1 MHHFLS
7 YFLPAR
13 AVLLLARRVALVT
26 SESSQTSLCSGLLGE
41 PVTERCYF
49 ILPWISQTCTLFF
62 SCCTLVCTSTA
73 SCFVASGFFSFFGL
87 SEKSNFLTSV
97 FLSIMFLSKLPP
109 PPMVTLLDDFPV
121 IPTSLWDSWWC
132 PPSSHPL
139 FAGQRH
145 ALVLCYCIVTGK
157 LVWP

>member
-13 AVLLLARRVALVT
+13 AVLLPARRVALVT

-41 PVTERCYF
+41 PVTELCYF
-49 ILPWISQTCTLFF
+49 ILPRISQTCTLFF

-73 SCFVASGFFSFFGL
+73 SCFLASGFFSFSASLKKVIFSQVCFSAL
-87 SEKSNFLTSV
+87 CSYQT
-97 FLSIMFLSKLPP
+97 

-145 ALVLCYCIVTGK
+145 ALVLCHCIVTGK